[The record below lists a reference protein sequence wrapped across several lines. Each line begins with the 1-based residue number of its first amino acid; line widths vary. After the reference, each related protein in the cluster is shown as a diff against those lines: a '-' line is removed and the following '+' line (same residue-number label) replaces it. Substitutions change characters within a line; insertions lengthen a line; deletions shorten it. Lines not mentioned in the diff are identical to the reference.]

1 MRFSIV
7 RAISFG
13 LFFFIALL
21 FESEAG
27 LMERRTELVKSGMET
42 NHFDSFDL

>member
-7 RAISFG
+7 RAISCG
-13 LFFFIALL
+13 LFFHCTT

-27 LMERRTELVKSGMET
+27 LMERRTELVKYGMET